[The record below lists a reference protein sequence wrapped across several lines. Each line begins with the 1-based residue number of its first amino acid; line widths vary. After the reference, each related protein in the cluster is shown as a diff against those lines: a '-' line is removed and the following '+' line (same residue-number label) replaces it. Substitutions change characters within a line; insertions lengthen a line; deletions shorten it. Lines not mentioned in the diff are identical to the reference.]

1 LTPFVPLG
9 TMPTMCSADVLKK
22 LADEGLPIT
31 KRQLKYAIK
40 AGHVSRP
47 RLNGSRAF
55 DFTAADVGELRR
67 HFKRKANQ

>member
-1 LTPFVPLG
+1 MCLT
-9 TMPTMCSADVLKK
+9 DVLQK
-22 LADEGLPIT
+22 LADDGLPLT
-31 KRQLKYAIK
+31 KRQIRYAIK

-67 HFKRKANQ
+67 HFKRKAKR